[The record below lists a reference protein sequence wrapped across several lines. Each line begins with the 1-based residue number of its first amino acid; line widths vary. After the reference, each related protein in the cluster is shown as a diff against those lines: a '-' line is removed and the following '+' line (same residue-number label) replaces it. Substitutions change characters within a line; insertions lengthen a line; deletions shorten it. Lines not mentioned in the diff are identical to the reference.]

1 MFPHVVCNMSQN
13 LLIDIVHNDFH
24 STHGIFRLF
33 DGLEVKNM
41 DDPAAVTKPVI
52 NGVHAN
58 GMGELNGSFKTN
70 ETVFN
75 EVNK

>member
-1 MFPHVVCNMSQN
+1 MSQN

-24 STHGIFRLF
+24 SAHGIFSLF
-33 DGLEVKNM
+33 EGLEVNNM
-41 DDPAAVTKPVI
+41 DDPAAVTEPVM

-58 GMGELNGSFKTN
+58 GTAELNGLFKPD

>member
-1 MFPHVVCNMSQN
+1 
-13 LLIDIVHNDFH
+13 
-24 STHGIFRLF
+24 
-33 DGLEVKNM
+33 M

-58 GMGELNGSFKTN
+58 GTAELNGSFKTD

>member
-1 MFPHVVCNMSQN
+1 MQHEQH

-33 DGLEVKNM
+33 DGLKVKNM
-41 DDPAAVTKPVI
+41 DDPAAVTEPVI
-52 NGVHAN
+52 NGGHAN
-58 GMGELNGSFKTN
+58 GTAELNGHFKAD